1 MMKVYAVEAII
12 DEEYGNV
19 SVVKVFVR
27 RVDAEGYVEEHQEML
42 DVWYSDD
49 FVPMYSIHELE
60 VY

>member
-1 MMKVYAVEAII
+1 MMKVYAVEAIV

-27 RVDAEGYVEEHQEML
+27 CVDAEGYIEEHQEML

-49 FVPMYSIHELE
+49 FVPMYF
-60 VY
+60 VN

>member
-1 MMKVYAVEAII
+1 MMKVYAVEAIV

-19 SVVKVFVR
+19 DVVKVFAHR
-27 RVDAEGYVEEHQEML
+27 ADAEGYIEEHQEML

-49 FVPMYSIHELE
+49 LVPMYSIRELE

>member
-1 MMKVYAVEAII
+1 MMKVYAVEAIV

-19 SVVKVFVR
+19 DVVKVFAHR
-27 RVDAEGYVEEHQEML
+27 ADAEGYVEEHQEML

-49 FVPMYSIHELE
+49 LVSMYSIRELK

>member
-1 MMKVYAVEAII
+1 MMKVYAVEAIV

-19 SVVKVFVR
+19 DVVKVFAHR
-27 RVDAEGYVEEHQEML
+27 ADAEGYVEEHQEML

-49 FVPMYSIHELE
+49 LVSMYSIRELE

>member
-1 MMKVYAVEAII
+1 MMKVYAVEAIV

-19 SVVKVFVR
+19 DVVKVFAHR
-27 RVDAEGYVEEHQEML
+27 ADAEGYVEEHQEML

-49 FVPMYSIHELE
+49 LVSMYLIRELK

>member
-1 MMKVYAVEAII
+1 MMKVYAVEAIV

-19 SVVKVFVR
+19 NVVKVFAHR
-27 RVDAEGYVEEHQEML
+27 ADAEGYIEEHQEML

-49 FVPMYSIHELE
+49 LVPMYSIRELE

>member
-1 MMKVYAVEAII
+1 MMKVYAVEAIV

-19 SVVKVFVR
+19 DVVKVFAHR
-27 RVDAEGYVEEHQEML
+27 ADAEDYVEEHQEML

-49 FVPMYSIHELE
+49 LVPMYLIRELK

>member
-1 MMKVYAVEAII
+1 MMKVYAVEAIV

-19 SVVKVFVR
+19 DVVKVFAHR
-27 RVDAEGYVEEHQEML
+27 ADAEGYVEEHQEML

-49 FVPMYSIHELE
+49 LVPMYLIRELK

>member
-1 MMKVYAVEAII
+1 MMKVYAVEAIV

-19 SVVKVFVR
+19 DVVKAFAHR
-27 RVDAEGYVEEHQEML
+27 ADAEGYIEECQEML

-49 FVPMYSIHELE
+49 LVPMYSIRELE